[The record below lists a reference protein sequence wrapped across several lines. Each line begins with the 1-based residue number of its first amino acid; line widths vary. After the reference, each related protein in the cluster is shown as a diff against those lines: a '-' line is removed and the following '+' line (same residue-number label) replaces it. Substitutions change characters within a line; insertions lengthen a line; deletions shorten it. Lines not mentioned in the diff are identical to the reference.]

1 MQSITTIPTP
11 ATGVAWLDALTIVLV
26 AAMTSLTSF
35 FAIRAHRTSEAI
47 KAQVVNGHADSPP
60 MRADLDR
67 AIAAIDQLGHEVRGI
82 RQDMISEEQRR
93 RSHIDELRQDVDRRF
108 HELQKRIH

>member
-1 MQSITTIPTP
+1 MNSIPNP
-11 ATGVAWLDALTIVLV
+11 DSWLDAVVIL
-26 AAMTSLTSF
+26 AAVMMTSIPSWF
-35 FAIRAHRTSEAI
+35 AI
-47 KAQVVNGHADSPP
+47 KAHRSAEAVRGQVVNGHKDAPP